1 MESEDTFFNFVNNHN
16 NYFKK
21 YNDIEELKYDINT
34 GWLYIFT
41 ALQYDNDLSK
51 QLPQNTDKL
60 GKTISTLF
68 KKFLLYDIKVF
79 NIESIQCSLSDK
91 RERLLKAFI
100 RLRIKIKPII
110 GQEYFVGIRNLI
122 KILMLIIVFIPD
134 NNIILYE
141 KYYDEDDLKYNELF
155 DIIEVYLNRI
165 KNNENF
171 ELKIEQ
177 QKVDQK
183 IVQNINQIEEQKLL
197 YEKIDEQTYI
207 CNFCKKVYK
216 CISALNH
223 HQKTAKFCIQMQ
235 NRELKKEEKFIFIYL
250 LLCFY
255 EKT

>member
-68 KKFLLYDIKVF
+68 KRFLLYDIKVF

-141 KYYDEDDLKYNELF
+141 
-155 DIIEVYLNRI
+155 
-165 KNNENF
+165 
-171 ELKIEQ
+171 
-177 QKVDQK
+177 
-183 IVQNINQIEEQKLL
+183 NIMMKMI
-197 YEKIDEQTYI
+197 
-207 CNFCKKVYK
+207 
-216 CISALNH
+216 
-223 HQKTAKFCIQMQ
+223 
-235 NRELKKEEKFIFIYL
+235 
-250 LLCFY
+250 
-255 EKT
+255 